1 MEANRTVS
9 LNGLEVMAHIGVYD
23 HEREKSR
30 PFLIDASL
38 EMSAEVKIEAVTL
51 EETLNYETLLLIIQ
65 KELKEPE
72 LLLETVANRIVLA
85 ARESFPKATAMS
97 IHIQKKNPPLK
108 AKVDS
113 SSVKLSVIF

>member
-1 MEANRTVS
+1 MEATRTIS
-9 LNGLEVMAHIGVYD
+9 LNGLEIQARIGVYD
-23 HEREKSR
+23 YERKEAR

-38 EMSAEVKIEAVTL
+38 EMPAMVKMEAVSL
-51 EETLNYETLLLIIQ
+51 EETLNYETLLSIIE
-65 KELKEPE
+65 KELEKPE

-85 ARESFPKATAMS
+85 ARAKFPKATRMS

-113 SSVKLSVIF
+113 SSVKLSLKF